1 MVRISA
7 LAIALLASAP
17 AAAQAPATPAANPN
31 LRTDVAKT
39 LDQNFDKS
47 DVNNDGFLS
56 DEEVRRTAG
65 QVGQQMMSR
74 LDQEFDGLDKDKNG
88 QSARRSSGRSP
99 RREWRKCPTR
109 RAAAG
114 REQGRQGQHRRVQR
128 PCARRIRP
136 YRHQQRGTI
145 SRKNGRRLRAL
156 AFAKPRP
163 KKPFLGAAF
172 SRGEIGARRDHRT
185 DRRHGGGSG
194 VSNGGV
200 PHAPSLKPTGP
211 IRGSRKINVE
221 GATGSGRDARDRP
234 RAVLGRAAAQCL

>member
-7 LAIALLASAP
+7 LAMVLLASAP

-88 QSARRSSGRSP
+88 QLSKDEFRAMAAPRMAQMSASALPQLDANKDGKVSP
-99 RREWRKCPTR
+99 AEFNGPAL
-109 RAAAG
+109 AAFD
-114 REQGRQGQHRRVQR
+114 
-128 PCARRIRP
+128 RIDTNKD
-136 YRHQQRGTI
+136 GTI
-145 SRKNGRRLRAL
+145 SPEEKQ
-156 AFAKPRP
+156 K
-163 KKPFLGAAF
+163 
-172 SRGEIGARRDHRT
+172 
-185 DRRHGGGSG
+185 
-194 VSNGGV
+194 
-200 PHAPSLKPTGP
+200 
-211 IRGSRKINVE
+211 
-221 GATGSGRDARDRP
+221 
-234 RAVLGRAAAQCL
+234 AAAR